1 MNGGGW
7 GKAEWRGHF
16 RGVLR
21 GMSVEERVAESEAI
35 VEAVVASAVW
45 QRADRV
51 MFYAPMAEEVDL
63 LGLFGRAGGRE
74 LVLPRVS
81 EDGREMRAHR
91 VERWEDVVM
100 GRWRFREPDPAK
112 CPVVDAGG
120 IDLVLVPGL
129 GFGRDGS
136 RLGRGRGYYD
146 RFLGGDA
153 AGAMRCGVAF
163 GCQVVEAVP
172 AEPHDVRMGA
182 LAVAGEWVEVLG
194 GWDSGTL

>member
-1 MNGGGW
+1 
-7 GKAEWRGHF
+7 
-16 RGVLR
+16 
-21 GMSVEERVAESEAI
+21 MSVEERVAESEAI
-35 VEAVVASAVW
+35 VEAVVLSAVW
-45 QRADRV
+45 QRAERV
-51 MFYAPMAEEVDL
+51 MLYAPMAEEVDL

-74 LVLPRVS
+74 LVLPRLS
-81 EDGREMRAHR
+81 GDGKEMRAHR
-91 VERWEDVVM
+91 VERREDVVV
-100 GRWRFREPDPAK
+100 GRWRFHEPDPAK
-112 CPVVDAGG
+112 CPEVDAGG

-172 AEPHDVRMGA
+172 VERHDERMGA
-182 LAVAGEWVEVLG
+182 LAVAGGWEGRSG
-194 GWDSGTL
+194 GLDML